1 LKGNNILEHF
11 ATAKKDFSPLQRK
24 VFNNLLSC
32 SSIQETAK
40 KSKCNRSTVYRYLD
54 DPEFSRKLNRVHF
67 QLLSSAVGILQDNS
81 ERASVILLEIAD
93 NTETPAGV
101 RLSACRAILETGFKG
116 AELLNLEQ
124 RITDLEE
131 IENE

>member
-1 LKGNNILEHF
+1 MEHF
-11 ATAKKDFSPLQRK
+11 ATDKKDFSPLQRK

-54 DPEFSRKLNRVHF
+54 NTKFSRELQRVRFKL
-67 QLLSSAVGILQDNS
+67 LETAIGTLQYNA
-81 ERASVILLEIAD
+81 ERSSVILFGIAD
-93 NTETPAGV
+93 NTETPASV
-101 RLSACRAILETGFKG
+101 RLSACRTILEFGFKG

-131 IENE
+131 IEND

>member
-1 LKGNNILEHF
+1 MEHF
-11 ATAKKDFSPLQRK
+11 ATDKKDFSPLQRK

-54 DPEFSRKLNRVHF
+54 NPKFSRELQRVRFKLLETAIGTLQYNAER
-67 QLLSSAVGILQDNS
+67 SAVILFG
-81 ERASVILLEIAD
+81 IAD
-93 NTETPAGV
+93 NTETPASV
-101 RLSACRAILETGFKG
+101 RLSACRTILEFGFKG

-124 RITDLEE
+124 RITGLEE
-131 IENE
+131 VTR